1 MFFEREE
8 IRLMIGALIFLF
20 PQFPKVRA
28 WAEGVTLPIWDYYD
42 QLCFAAF
49 TTELRKPENKPLL
62 DWARPLAKRHAVLTQ
77 NTDYSFSGLFYQLLQ
92 FPLFARFLAEDA
104 VLGVDKGRAARNL
117 GTFSTLLTKFER
129 SEEHTSELQSL
140 MRNSYAV

>member
-1 MFFEREE
+1 MSDWNQVAFLFRSVKNDKVVALARFLEAEGVPVFSPRSNMLFEREE

-28 WAEGVTLPIWDYYD
+28 WAEGVTLRIWDYYD

-92 FPLFARFLAEDA
+92 FPLFARFLAE
-104 VLGVDKGRAARNL
+104 VD
-117 GTFSTLLTKFER
+117 
-129 SEEHTSELQSL
+129 
-140 MRNSYAV
+140 